1 MENEMITVPE
11 TNELS
16 EKDYQ
21 KLIYEESLK
30 QTALLEKQA
39 KTSKIQTATVS
50 VLMLIVAVALL
61 VLSVQVGGVLEQAN
75 SAIDEITVLTTELNT
90 ILEESQITE
99 LLNNANALIEES
111 GDALTKALED
121 VDEALGTVSQI
132 DIETLNS
139 AIADLQKVIQPRAK
153 LFGR

>member
-1 MENEMITVPE
+1 MENIENEM
-11 TNELS
+11 N
-16 EKDYQ
+16 YQ

-30 QTALLEKQA
+30 QTELLEKQA
-39 KTSKIQTATVS
+39 KNSKIQTIIVS
-50 VLMLIVAVALL
+50 GLMLVVAVALL

-111 GDALTKALED
+111 GDSLAKALED
-121 VDEALGTVSQI
+121 VDEALKTVNKI
-132 DIETLNS
+132 DIDTLNS
-139 AIADLQKVIQPRAK
+139 AIADLQKVIEPLAR

>member
-1 MENEMITVPE
+1 MENNENEM
-11 TNELS
+11 N
-16 EKDYQ
+16 YQ

-139 AIADLQKVIQPRAK
+139 AIADLQKVIQPLAK

>member
-1 MENEMITVPE
+1 MENNENEM
-11 TNELS
+11 N
-16 EKDYQ
+16 YQ

-132 DIETLNS
+132 DIQTLNS
-139 AIADLQKVIQPRAK
+139 AIADLQKVIQPLAK

>member
-1 MENEMITVPE
+1 MENNENEM
-11 TNELS
+11 N
-16 EKDYQ
+16 YQ

-39 KTSKIQTATVS
+39 KTSKIQPATVS
-50 VLMLIVAVALL
+50 VLMLIVAVALI

-99 LLNNANALIEES
+99 LLNNANTLIEES

-121 VDEALGTVSQI
+121 VDEALKTVNKI
-132 DIETLNS
+132 DIDTLNS
-139 AIADLQKVIQPRAK
+139 AIADLQKVIEPLAR

>member
-1 MENEMITVPE
+1 MENNENEM
-11 TNELS
+11 
-16 EKDYQ
+16 KYQ

-111 GDALTKALED
+111 GDALTKALKD

-139 AIADLQKVIQPRAK
+139 AIADLQKVIQPLAK

>member
-1 MENEMITVPE
+1 MENNENEM
-11 TNELS
+11 
-16 EKDYQ
+16 KYQ

-111 GDALTKALED
+111 GDALTKALKD

-132 DIETLNS
+132 DIEPLNS
-139 AIADLQKVIQPRAK
+139 AIADLQKVIQPLAK

>member
-1 MENEMITVPE
+1 MENNENEM
-11 TNELS
+11 N
-16 EKDYQ
+16 YQ

-50 VLMLIVAVALL
+50 VLMLIVAVALI

-90 ILEESQITE
+90 VLEESQITE

-121 VDEALGTVSQI
+121 VDEALKTVNKI
-132 DIETLNS
+132 DIDTLNS
-139 AIADLQKVIQPRAK
+139 AIADLQKVIEPLAR

>member
-1 MENEMITVPE
+1 MENKENEM
-11 TNELS
+11 N
-16 EKDYQ
+16 YQ

-39 KTSKIQTATVS
+39 KTSKIQTATGS
-50 VLMLIVAVALL
+50 VLMLIVAVALI

-99 LLNNANALIEES
+99 LLNNANTLIEES

-121 VDEALGTVSQI
+121 VDEALKTVNKI
-132 DIETLNS
+132 DIDTLNS
-139 AIADLQKVIQPRAK
+139 AIADLQKVIEPLAR

>member
-1 MENEMITVPE
+1 MEN
-11 TNELS
+11 NEN
-16 EKDYQ
+16 KMNYQ

-139 AIADLQKVIQPRAK
+139 AIADLQKVIQPLAK
-153 LFGR
+153 LFGK

>member
-1 MENEMITVPE
+1 MENNENEM
-11 TNELS
+11 N
-16 EKDYQ
+16 YQ

-50 VLMLIVAVALL
+50 VLMLIVAVALI

-139 AIADLQKVIQPRAK
+139 AIADLQKVIQPLAK

>member
-1 MENEMITVPE
+1 MENNENEM
-11 TNELS
+11 N
-16 EKDYQ
+16 YQ

-39 KTSKIQTATVS
+39 KTSKIQTAIVS
-50 VLMLIVAVALL
+50 VLMLVVAVALL

-99 LLNNANALIEES
+99 LLNNANTLIEES

-121 VDEALGTVSQI
+121 VDEALNTVGQI

-139 AIADLQKVIQPRAK
+139 AIADLQKVIEPLAR

>member
-1 MENEMITVPE
+1 MENNENEM
-11 TNELS
+11 N
-16 EKDYQ
+16 YQ

-99 LLNNANALIEES
+99 LLNNANTLIEES

-139 AIADLQKVIQPRAK
+139 AIADLQKVIQPLAK

>member
-1 MENEMITVPE
+1 MENNETEM
-11 TNELS
+11 N
-16 EKDYQ
+16 YQ

-30 QTALLEKQA
+30 QTAFLEKQA
-39 KTSKIQTATVS
+39 KTSKIQTAIVS
-50 VLMLIVAVALL
+50 GLMLVVAAALL
-61 VLSVQVGGVLEQAN
+61 VLSIQVGGVLEQAN

-99 LLNNANALIEES
+99 LLDNANTLIEES

-121 VDEALGTVSQI
+121 VDEALKTVNKI
-132 DIETLNS
+132 DIDTLNS
-139 AIADLQKVIQPRAK
+139 AIADLQKVIEPLAR

>member
-1 MENEMITVPE
+1 MENNIENVM
-11 TNELS
+11 
-16 EKDYQ
+16 DYQ

-39 KTSKIQTATVS
+39 KSAKIQMIIVS
-50 VLMLIVAVALL
+50 VLMIIVAVALL

-75 SAIDEITVLTTELNT
+75 SAIDEITVLTKELNT
-90 ILEESQITE
+90 VLEESHLTE

-121 VDEALGTVSQI
+121 VDTALETVGKI

-139 AIADLQKVIQPRAK
+139 AIADLQKVIQPLAK

>member
-1 MENEMITVPE
+1 MENNEIEM
-11 TNELS
+11 N
-16 EKDYQ
+16 YQ

-99 LLNNANALIEES
+99 LLNNANTLIEES

-139 AIADLQKVIQPRAK
+139 AIADLQKVIQPLAK

>member
-1 MENEMITVPE
+1 MENNENEM
-11 TNELS
+11 N
-16 EKDYQ
+16 YQ

-50 VLMLIVAVALL
+50 VLMLIVAVALI

-75 SAIDEITVLTTELNT
+75 SAIDEITILTTELNT

-139 AIADLQKVIQPRAK
+139 AIADLQKVIQPLAK

>member
-99 LLNNANALIEES
+99 LLNNANTLIEES

-139 AIADLQKVIQPRAK
+139 AIADLQKVIQPLAK

>member
-1 MENEMITVPE
+1 MENNENEM
-11 TNELS
+11 N
-16 EKDYQ
+16 YQ

-50 VLMLIVAVALL
+50 VLMLIVAVALI

-121 VDEALGTVSQI
+121 VDEALKTVNKI
-132 DIETLNS
+132 DIDTLNS
-139 AIADLQKVIQPRAK
+139 AIADLQKVIEPLAR

>member
-1 MENEMITVPE
+1 MENEIIE
-11 TNELS
+11 TNAENF
-16 EKDYQ
+16 EQ
-21 KLIYEESLK
+21 KIYEQSLK
-30 QTALLEKQA
+30 QTELLENQA
-39 KTSKIQTATVS
+39 KMIKTQTILVS
-50 VLMLIVAVALL
+50 VFMLIVAIALI
-61 VLSVQVGGVLEQAN
+61 VLSVQIGGVLEQAN
-75 SAIDEITVLTTELNT
+75 SAIDEITVLTKELNT

-139 AIADLQKVIQPRAK
+139 AIADLQKVIQPLAK

>member
-1 MENEMITVPE
+1 MENENYQQKIFEETV
-11 TNELS
+11 
-16 EKDYQ
+16 
-21 KLIYEESLK
+21 K
-30 QTALLEKQA
+30 QTELIEKQT
-39 KTSKIQTATVS
+39 KMIKLQTIVVS
-50 VLMLIVAVALL
+50 SIMLIVAIALIF
-61 VLSVQVGGVLEQAN
+61 LSVQVGGVLEQAN

-90 ILEESQITE
+90 VLEESQITE
-99 LLNNANALIEES
+99 LLNNANTLIEES

-139 AIADLQKVIQPRAK
+139 AIADLQKVIQPLAK

>member
-1 MENEMITVPE
+1 MENNENEM
-11 TNELS
+11 N
-16 EKDYQ
+16 YQ

-111 GDALTKALED
+111 GDALTKALKD

-139 AIADLQKVIQPRAK
+139 AIADLQKVIQPLAK

>member
-1 MENEMITVPE
+1 MENNENEM
-11 TNELS
+11 N
-16 EKDYQ
+16 YQ

-50 VLMLIVAVALL
+50 ILMLIVAVALL

-139 AIADLQKVIQPRAK
+139 AIADLQKVIQPLAK

>member
-1 MENEMITVPE
+1 MENIENEM
-11 TNELS
+11 N
-16 EKDYQ
+16 YQ

-30 QTALLEKQA
+30 QTELIEKQA
-39 KTSKIQTATVS
+39 KNSKIQTIIVS
-50 VLMLIVAVALL
+50 GLMLVVAVALL

-139 AIADLQKVIQPRAK
+139 AIADLQKVIQPLAK

>member
-1 MENEMITVPE
+1 MENNEHEM
-11 TNELS
+11 N
-16 EKDYQ
+16 YQ

-30 QTALLEKQA
+30 QTVLLEKQA

-99 LLNNANALIEES
+99 LLNNANTLIEES

-132 DIETLNS
+132 DIETLTE
-139 AIADLQKVIQPRAK
+139 
-153 LFGR
+153 